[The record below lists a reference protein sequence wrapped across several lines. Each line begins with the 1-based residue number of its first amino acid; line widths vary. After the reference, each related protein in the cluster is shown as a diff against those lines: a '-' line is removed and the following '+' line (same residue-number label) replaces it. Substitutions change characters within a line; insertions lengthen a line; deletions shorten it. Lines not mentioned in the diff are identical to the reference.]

1 MPRIL
6 QQWTSWSQS
15 KNWKYY
21 HSIKQ
26 WIKCTFFQN
35 IPYHPVSLSLSFLRI
50 PEFWVAQPW
59 KHELWGVRGPKPFR
73 MPSPPFIVTVS
84 HDLWT
89 LTGQASCFQ
98 PLMIY
103 SSVDDSQFS
112 FYDTFLSVFGVKDWI
127 KPLIHI
133 YVFRFESV
141 KKRHTMRGDYG
152 PHLSSFQICRLI
164 T

>member
-1 MPRIL
+1 MNVLESEQKLKIL
-6 QQWTSWSQS
+6 PFNQAMD
-15 KNWKYY
+15 KMYLFPKYTL
-21 HSIKQ
+21 SS
-26 WIKCTFFQN
+26 C
-35 IPYHPVSLSLSFLRI
+35 LSLSFLRI